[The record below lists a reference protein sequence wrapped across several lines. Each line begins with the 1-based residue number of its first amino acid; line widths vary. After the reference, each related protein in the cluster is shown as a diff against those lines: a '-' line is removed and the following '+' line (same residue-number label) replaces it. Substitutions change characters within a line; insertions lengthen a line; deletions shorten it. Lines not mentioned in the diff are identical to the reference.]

1 MKMYIYLFLFNFV
14 KIIIIS
20 GGFVFLFK
28 RFLRIFYN
36 FFDCVI

>member
-28 RFLRIFYN
+28 RDYY
-36 FFDCVI
+36 FD